1 MYGIFICITIGMIIV
16 EKECMPL
23 EEITYTG
30 EKASIGTI
38 ALAGLTVVLVSLT
51 RGIGFYFP
59 MADISK
65 GISLEFSRA
74 FYSIG
79 LILAGIVGDRS
90 R

>member
-1 MYGIFICITIGMIIV
+1 
-16 EKECMPL
+16 MPL

-65 GISLEFSRA
+65 GESMERLAVLQLCFSH
-74 FYSIG
+74 
-79 LILAGIVGDRS
+79 LQ
-90 R
+90 

>member
-51 RGIGFYFP
+51 RGIGF
-59 MADISK
+59 
-65 GISLEFSRA
+65 
-74 FYSIG
+74 
-79 LILAGIVGDRS
+79 
-90 R
+90 